1 MQSAQRA
8 ALVAVSLLGVAAC
21 ERPATGCTGDYC
33 GTLIFAAAREPDI
46 LLPPVSQQTLSRDI
60 YDQVFLKLADIGPS
74 MNTVGETD
82 FEARLAQRWEWDD
95 PLTLV
100 FHLDPR
106 ARWQDGRQVTAA
118 DVAFTFDAYTDPKVN
133 SPFGTNLR
141 RIRAVTA
148 RDSLTAVFRFRER
161 YAEMFYDAVYH
172 MWILPAHILHI
183 VPRDRWATAEFG
195 RRPLGSG
202 PYRFVEWRAGE
213 RIELAADS
221 TFFLGR
227 PHIRRLIWRVTPDM
241 PAAVGQLLA
250 GEADAL
256 EFLLTPDMLRQVR
269 AAPHLT
275 THPYGGSVYTYLAF
289 NLRANGD
296 TTRPHPLF
304 SDREVRRALFLAT
317 DRERLRQSTFGDVA
331 KVPPGP
337 LVLMW
342 RQLWELDA
350 RPLPYDSARAARLL
364 DQRGWRDSDGDGI
377 RDKDGVKLSFRLA
390 APTTSAARRQYAQ
403 LLQAQYRAHGVEVQI
418 EEFEPTVFDERGRR
432 GQFDAALASWSTDP
446 APLASMTQAWTS
458 GGIGGTNWG
467 RYVNPEVERLIERV
481 AAAPA
486 AERRRLWESV
496 LRVLNDD
503 AAGIWLYSIQNIA
516 AVHARVADVRLRAD
530 TWWTYVRDW
539 RIPPDR
545 LIDRDRVER

>member
-1 MQSAQRA
+1 MRSARRA
-8 ALVAVSLLGVAAC
+8 ALVAVSLLGAAAC
-21 ERPATGCTGDYC
+21 ERPGAGCTGDYC

-46 LLPPVSQQTLSRDI
+46 LLPPVTQQTLSRDI
-60 YDQVFLKLADIGPS
+60 YDQIFLKLADIGMS
-74 MNTVGETD
+74 MNTAGDAD
-82 FEARLAQRWEWDD
+82 FEPLLAQRWEWDD

-100 FHLDPR
+100 FHVDPR
-106 ARWQDGRQVTAA
+106 ARWQDGRPVTAA
-118 DVAFTFDAYTDPKVN
+118 DVAFTFDAYTDSAVN
-133 SPFGTNLR
+133 SPAATNLR

-221 TFFLGR
+221 AFFLGR
-227 PHIRRLIWRVTPDM
+227 PRIQRLIWRVTPDM

-250 GEADAL
+250 EEADAL
-256 EFLLTPDMLRQVR
+256 EFLLTPDILRQVR
-269 AAPHLT
+269 GAPHLT

-289 NLRANGD
+289 NFRANGD
-296 TTRPHPLF
+296 TTQPHPLF
-304 SDREVRRALFLAT
+304 GDRDVRRALFIGT
-317 DRERLRQSTFGDVA
+317 DRERFRESTFGDVA

-337 LVLMW
+337 LSIMW

-350 RPLPYDSARAARLL
+350 RPLPHDSARAARLL
-364 DQRGWRDSDGDGI
+364 NLRGWRDSDGDGI
-377 RDKDGVKLSFRLA
+377 RDKDGVKLSFHLA
-390 APTTSAARRQYAQ
+390 VPTTSAARRQYAQ
-403 LLQAQYRAHGVEVQI
+403 LLQAQYRTLGVAVEI
-418 EEFEPTVFDERGRR
+418 EEFEPSVLEERARR
-432 GQFDAALASWSTDP
+432 GQFDAALASWQTDP
-446 APLASMTQAWTS
+446 APLSSISQTWTS
-458 GGIGGTNWG
+458 GGIGGSNWG
-467 RYVNPEVERLIERV
+467 RYVNTDVERLLERV
-481 AAAPA
+481 ATAPA
-486 AERRRLWESV
+486 AERRRLWQGV
-496 LRVLNDD
+496 LRLLNDD

-516 AVHARVADVRLRAD
+516 AVHSRVADVRLRAD
-530 TWWTYVRDW
+530 TWWTYVRTW

-545 LIDRDRVER
+545 LIARDRVER